1 MINLH
6 DRSQHKLLPPP
17 VVPANKSY
25 TVAILKPDAVAHGKV
40 NEIIMKVDSGDH
52 TPASAAFLYTR
63 IPLLICF
70 PLCLDSECRFP
81 DPGPRGTYA
90 D

>member
-1 MINLH
+1 MRKH
-6 DRSQHKLLPPP
+6 SQKTTSSVKDLFSYALSALLITTQAPTPP

-40 NEIIMKVDSGDH
+40 NEMIMKVGRVLQA
-52 TPASAAFLYTR
+52 PASTAFLYTWIR
-63 IPLLICF
+63 LLIF
-70 PLCLDSECRFP
+70 PP
-81 DPGPRGTYA
+81 PR